1 MGSFPYGEKKQNKT
15 ADLQYLEVIEA
26 NDDLFLPPWT

>member
-1 MGSFPYGEKKQNKT
+1 MGSFPYGERKKKT

>member
-1 MGSFPYGEKKQNKT
+1 MGSFPYGEKKKT